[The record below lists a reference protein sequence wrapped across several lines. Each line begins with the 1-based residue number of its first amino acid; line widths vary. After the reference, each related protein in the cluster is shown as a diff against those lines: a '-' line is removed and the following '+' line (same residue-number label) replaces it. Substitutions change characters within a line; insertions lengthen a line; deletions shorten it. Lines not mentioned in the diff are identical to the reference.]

1 MKNKKHGMIE
11 MPTPKESNVYGK
23 VRCRPACDS
32 FGVEPGYERSIF
44 YKHAIPA
51 GLALQGSCKVIV
63 LHSRNEAGFF
73 AQVPF
78 VAGGNYHLP
87 PALIPLSL
95 SGVTVQANK
104 GIRVEGGYGNRFS
117 TEVTGRLV

>member
-1 MKNKKHGMIE
+1 MKNKKHSTVE
-11 MPTPKESNVYGK
+11 MPTPKESNVYSN
-23 VRCRPACDS
+23 VRSRPACDS

-44 YKHAIPA
+44 YKHAIPP
-51 GLALQGSCKVIV
+51 GLDSQGSCKFIV
-63 LHSRNEAGFF
+63 LYSGNEAGLF

-78 VAGGNYHLP
+78 VVRSDYHLS

-104 GIRVEGGYGNRFS
+104 GIRFEGGYVNRFS
-117 TEVTGRLV
+117 LLRLLENG